1 MKTTETTPPRNSDL
15 VNRIERLRDDKC
27 QLSMSERTL
36 LADMLARLLKSG
48 ADLLLSLKIAH
59 TAVDERTRTR
69 AALWAVIQ
77 HLQTCGVS
85 VKLWD
90 PLHALWCALADA
102 DRGISNE
109 LIDRVAY
116 RGGTQKTFRDTVDW
130 ATAAAKVTLLIKDKV
145 PARAALERVAK
156 AQGLDSKK
164 LREYRKNIQR
174 GHAPLRAQ
182 KYYGWCLEDLADPKG
197 AKRRRIQRELADS
210 TESDFASL
218 LALIAELRKG

>member
-1 MKTTETTPPRNSDL
+1 
-15 VNRIERLRDDKC
+15 
-27 QLSMSERTL
+27 
-36 LADMLARLLKSG
+36 
-48 ADLLLSLKIAH
+48 
-59 TAVDERTRTR
+59 
-69 AALWAVIQ
+69 
-77 HLQTCGVS
+77 
-85 VKLWD
+85 
-90 PLHALWCALADA
+90 LWCALADA

-116 RGGTQKTFRDTVDW
+116 RGGTQKTIRDTLDW
-130 ATAAAKVTLLIKDKV
+130 AAAAAKVTLE
-145 PARAALERVAK
+145 PAGAALKRVAK

-164 LREYRKNIQR
+164 LREFRKNIQR

-197 AKRRRIQRELADS
+197 AKRRRIQRELADT